1 MAKFDVISNI
11 NYVKKI
17 TKNEKISYI
26 CHSQGCF
33 QLFIGYTLNPKF
45 FDESVDK
52 FATMGTS
59 LKISQIVNDIFL
71 NIFIFIYFSIKLYFF
86 IHKFFQK
93 KKFPIILK
101 KLDFFYLFEYFGI
114 KNILS
119 FKEENTKYFG
129 YLCVK

>member
-33 QLFIGYTLNPKF
+33 QLFIGYTLDPKF

-59 LKISQIVNDIFL
+59 LKISKIV
-71 NIFIFIYFSIKLYFF
+71 
-86 IHKFFQK
+86 K
-93 KKFPIILK
+93 KKN
-101 KLDFFYLFEYFGI
+101 FFLI
-114 KNILS
+114 TMN
-119 FKEENTKYFG
+119 
-129 YLCVK
+129 